1 MNNYLRALVK
11 KGAKNTLLITDEE
24 ALAGNVVFPSL
35 TEQRK
40 IAAYFK
46 SLDRLIAARRDEI
59 EQLKHMKAALLNRM
73 FV

>member
-1 MNNYLRALVK
+1 M
-11 KGAKNTLLITDEE
+11 
-24 ALAGNVVFPSL
+24 

>member
-1 MNNYLRALVK
+1 MSFNAASGVPSLTK
-11 KGAKNTLLITDEE
+11 E
-24 ALAGNVVFPSL
+24 NVYEVGIKVPSL

-40 IAAYFK
+40 IATYFK

>member
-1 MNNYLRALVK
+1 MACGMMEIRRKISEADLLDLFVLV
-11 KGAKNTLLITDEE
+11 
-24 ALAGNVVFPSL
+24 PSL
-35 TEQRK
+35 SEQRK

>member
-1 MNNYLRALVK
+1 MTK
-11 KGAKNTLLITDEE
+11 E
-24 ALAGNVVFPSL
+24 NVYEVGIKVPSL